1 MWAKVGLIWGNKG
14 NFYIDPLHR
23 PPSEAPRQLE
33 VGVWL
38 RGGGSYVQVV
48 TPQIVGASSLSIQ
61 LSFRTFAPEGV
72 LLALYS
78 DDMAQ
83 VRWS

>member
-1 MWAKVGLIWGNKG
+1 MGNKG
-14 NFYIDPLHR
+14 KFYIDPLHR

-33 VGVWL
+33 VGAWL
-38 RGGGSYVQVV
+38 RGGRSYVQVV
-48 TPQIVGASSLSIQ
+48 IPQIVGASPLSIQ
-61 LSFRTFAPEGV
+61 LSFRTFALEGV

-83 VRWS
+83 VR

>member
-1 MWAKVGLIWGNKG
+1 MDQGRFSMGERREI
-14 NFYIDPLHR
+14 YIDPLHR

-33 VGVWL
+33 VGAWL
-38 RGGGSYVQVV
+38 RGGRSYVQVI
-48 TPQIVGASSLSIQ
+48 TPQIVGASPLSIQ
-61 LSFRTFAPEGV
+61 LSFRTFAVEGV

-83 VRWS
+83 VR

>member
-1 MWAKVGLIWGNKG
+1 MWTKVGLVGEQGK
-14 NFYIDPLHR
+14 FYIDPLRR

-33 VGVWL
+33 VGAWL
-38 RGGGSYVQVV
+38 QGGESYIQVV
-48 TPQIVGASSLSIQ
+48 TPLIVGASPISIQ
-61 LSFRTFAPEGV
+61 LSFRTFALEGV